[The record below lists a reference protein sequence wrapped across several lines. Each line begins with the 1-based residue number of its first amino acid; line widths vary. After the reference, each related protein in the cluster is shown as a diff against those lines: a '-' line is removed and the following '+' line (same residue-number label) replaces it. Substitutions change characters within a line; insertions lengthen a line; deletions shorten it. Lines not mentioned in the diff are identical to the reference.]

1 MPIFERPPLET
12 LAMARDRWTPICL
25 EHGRLEVD
33 DSSVKWIGADGLLC
47 RLPVATISTVLLGPG
62 TTATHAAIKACA
74 DSNTPVCWV
83 GEDGLRFYAFG
94 LAPNHAN
101 DMPRL
106 HAAAWADKK
115 RRAEIA
121 RRMFHMR
128 FPDVPVESRSIK
140 ELRGMEGLRVRALYA
155 EFGLKH
161 GVTWKGRSYNPSNW
175 DMADGINKALSAA
188 NASLYA
194 LCAAVVCSLGYLPSL
209 GFVHDSGTLPFIY
222 DAADL
227 YKHLTSIPAA
237 FLAIRQ
243 KPDDDGELTRKLL
256 KQRVEEERI
265 LQRIPKDL
273 EALFS
278 DAGQSPNSVP
288 AEATSAPLPSLTP

>member
-12 LAMARDRWTPICL
+12 LAMARDRWTPIYL

-33 DSSVKWIGADGLLC
+33 DSSVKWISATGLLC
-47 RLPVATISTVLLGPG
+47 RLPVATISAVLLGPG
-62 TTATHAAIKACA
+62 TTATHAAMKACA

-83 GEDGLRFYAFG
+83 GEDGLRFYALG

-121 RRMFHMR
+121 RRMFRMR
-128 FPDVPVESRSIK
+128 FPDVAVESRSIK

-155 EFGLKH
+155 EFGLRH

-222 DAADL
+222 DVADL
-227 YKHLTSIPAA
+227 YKHITSIPAA

-243 KPDDDGELTRKLL
+243 KPDDDGELTRKLF
-256 KQRVEEERI
+256 KQSVEEERI

-273 EALFS
+273 EALLF
-278 DAGQSPNSVP
+278 DAGQSPNP
-288 AEATSAPLPSLTP
+288 AAAEAAPGPLPSLTP